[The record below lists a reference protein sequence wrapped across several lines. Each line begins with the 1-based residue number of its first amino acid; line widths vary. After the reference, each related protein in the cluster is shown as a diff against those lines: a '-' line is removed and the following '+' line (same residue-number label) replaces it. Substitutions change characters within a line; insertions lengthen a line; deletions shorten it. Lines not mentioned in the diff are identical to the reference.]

1 MVSEGLVRLNTYYPW
16 YVSFEDRCASE
27 LVTHAKSPYHA
38 VQIKI
43 LAVIV
48 YIIVGIF
55 ISAGVI
61 GGEVYGFKYW
71 NDPGAFTPNKAHILN
86 AIVLASLTMQ
96 GTEIVGVTAAEA
108 DNPSKVSFGENL
120 S

>member
-1 MVSEGLVRLNTYYPW
+1 MV
-16 YVSFEDRCASE
+16 
-27 LVTHAKSPYHA
+27 
-38 VQIKI
+38 
-43 LAVIV
+43 V

-61 GGEVYGFKYW
+61 GGQKYGFTYW
-71 NDPGAFTPNKAHILN
+71 NDPGAFTAERSYILN

-108 DNPSKVSFGENL
+108 DKPSKVSLRVEASIVYSRLTICSRLYLLPSAMCFGV